1 MDKKEKDEVKNEEE
15 LTEEEKEALK
25 DLEEELVKMLDKEQ
39 LEKDKN
45 LFRLLFGY
53 ALHKNFLIHS
63 LLMIFVNIFTLSA
76 IIGLT
81 TLGSIN
87 NYIYYFL
94 SIILFTFV
102 EINLRLVIYRFFPR
116 SIFKSL
122 GMVNLIYLIPTYY
135 LLIVF
140 LGKVDFKELWHSIIV
155 LLGFIVLRIFITYY
169 IKVFTYRRKR

>member
-63 LLMIFVNIFTLSA
+63 LLMILVNIFTLSA